1 MWTDRWTDRKGYGR
15 TDARKNGRTD
25 ERMVHGSNAEA
36 QYNEKDPIS
45 RDIISKSTDVDSDT
59 ADFL

>member
-1 MWTDRWTDRKGYGR
+1 MDDGKGYRR

-36 QYNEKDPIS
+36 QYYEKDPIT
-45 RDIISKSTDVDSDT
+45 RDIISKSTNVESDT
-59 ADFL
+59 ADFI